1 MSLPPIEAVVL
12 DMDGLLIDT
21 EPVWRVVE
29 VAVFTTLGV
38 ELTEEE
44 LLGSTGQTIEAVVP
58 VWRLREPAPRDGAL
72 RLSDGEVEERIVDL
86 VAAEVAATGVP
97 MPGVGETI
105 ALLRR
110 LGLPI
115 AIASGSPPRMIEVVT
130 ERLGLGW
137 IEVRC
142 SAMDE
147 ARSKPAPDVYLT
159 AARRLGVSPERC
171 LAIEDSPSGVL
182 AAKAAGM
189 VCIAVPDPL
198 LKGDPAYAEADVV
211 LDALTELDER
221 VLRAVGRESVLG
233 LW

>member
-1 MSLPPIEAVVL
+1 
-12 DMDGLLIDT
+12 MDGLLIDT
-21 EPVWRVVE
+21 EPVWRVAE
-29 VAVFTTLGV
+29 VAVFTALGV
-38 ELTEEE
+38 ELTEGE
-44 LLGSTGQTIEAVVP
+44 LLDSTGQTIEAVVP

-171 LAIEDSPSGVL
+171 LAIEELAERGAGGESGGDGL
-182 AAKAAGM
+182 HRRPGPPAEGGSGIRGGGRRAGR
-189 VCIAVPDPL
+189 
-198 LKGDPAYAEADVV
+198 AD
-211 LDALTELDER
+211 
-221 VLRAVGRESVLG
+221 RAGREG
-233 LW
+233 AEGRGA

>member
-1 MSLPPIEAVVL
+1 
-12 DMDGLLIDT
+12 
-21 EPVWRVVE
+21 
-29 VAVFTTLGV
+29 
-38 ELTEEE
+38 
-44 LLGSTGQTIEAVVP
+44 
-58 VWRLREPAPRDGAL
+58 
-72 RLSDGEVEERIVDL
+72 
-86 VAAEVAATGVP
+86 
-97 MPGVGETI
+97 
-105 ALLRR
+105 
-110 LGLPI
+110 
-115 AIASGSPPRMIEVVT
+115 MIEVVT